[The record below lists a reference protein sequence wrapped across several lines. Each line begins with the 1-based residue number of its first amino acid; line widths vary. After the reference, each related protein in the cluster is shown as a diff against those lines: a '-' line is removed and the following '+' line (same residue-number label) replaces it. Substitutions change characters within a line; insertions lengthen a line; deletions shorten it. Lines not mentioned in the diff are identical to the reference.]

1 MPLQKLQFRPGVI
14 RDLTGYT
21 NEGGWRDCNLV
32 RFRNG
37 FPETV
42 GGWQKYSSNTFL
54 GTCRS
59 LLCWIATNGADY
71 LGVGTHL
78 KFYIEDGGQFFD
90 ITPIRA
96 TATLTNP
103 FTATNGSSVI
113 TVADVAHGCDDGD
126 FVTFSGA
133 TGLGGNVTAAI
144 LNREYQISYVSVD
157 SYTITVPVVAN
168 ATDAAGSP
176 GGGTVTAAYQINTG
190 LDTQV
195 GGVGWGAGTWSRG
208 TWGSAASVSVGNSL
222 RLWSQDNYG
231 EDLVFCVRN
240 GGVYYWDATSGTG
253 VRGVTLASLS
263 TDSSTP
269 TVAAQVMLS
278 DRDRHVIAFGANDG
292 ASTAQDPLR
301 IRFSSQEDPFTWTP
315 TATNTAGDLRLGS
328 GSLIVRA
335 IETKRE
341 ILVFT
346 DVAVYSMQYLGPPY
360 TFGLQQL
367 AANITV
373 NGYNSFAAVDDTVF
387 WMGRD
392 AFYAYAGQTKTLQC
406 PILNYVFNDYN
417 SAQSDKVYAGV
428 NSEFNE
434 VTWFYP
440 SAASDENDRYIT
452 YNYVDNAWTYG
463 TLSRTSWLDRGVR
476 LYPIAASVDN
486 YLYNHEFGTDDGSV
500 NPSIGINA
508 YIESAPVD
516 IGDGDKFSFVRR
528 IIPDVNFFNAT
539 NNPSL
544 DMVLKTQNYPGS
556 NYVNGSDSSVT
567 RTATVPV
574 DQYTQVR
581 DIRLRGR
588 SVVLRVES
596 DRVGTRWSLG
606 SPRIEIRTDGGR

>member
-1 MPLQKLQFRPGVI
+1 MPLQKLQFRPGVV
-14 RDLTGYT
+14 RDVTGYT
-21 NEGGWRDCNLV
+21 NEGGWRDSNLV

-42 GGWQKYSSNTFL
+42 GGWQKYTSSTFL

-59 LLCWIATNGADY
+59 LLNWIALSGENY
-71 LGVGTHL
+71 LGVGTNL

-90 ITPIRA
+90 ITPLRS

-103 FTATNGSSVI
+103 FTATNGSAVI

-133 TGLGGNVTAAI
+133 TGLGGNITASV
-144 LNREYQISYVSVD
+144 LNREFQVTVVGVD
-157 SYTITVPVVAN
+157 SYTITVSATAN

-195 GGVGWGAGTWSRG
+195 GGVGWGAGAWGRG
-208 TWGSAASVSVGNSL
+208 AWGSAASVSVGNSL

-240 GGVYYWDATSGTG
+240 GGVYYWDASLGTTS
-253 VRGVTLASLS
+253 RGVTLASLS
-263 TDSSTP
+263 TDSTTP
-269 TVAAQVMLS
+269 TLAAQVMLS
-278 DRDRHVIAFGANDG
+278 DRDRHVIAFGANEG
-292 ASTAQDPLR
+292 GVTAQDPLS
-301 IRFSSQEDPFTWTP
+301 IRFSSQEDPFTWDP
-315 TATNTAGDLRLGS
+315 TATNTAGSLRLGT
-328 GSLIVRA
+328 GSLIVKA

-346 DVAVYSMQYLGPPY
+346 DLAVYSMQYLGPPY

-367 AANITV
+367 AAGITV

-387 WMGRD
+387 WMGKD
-392 AFYAYAGQTKTLQC
+392 AFYVYAGQTKSLPC

-417 SAQSDKVYAGV
+417 SAQSDKVYAAA

-440 SAASDENDRYIT
+440 SASSEENDRYVT
-452 YNYVDNAWTYG
+452 YNYADGAWTFG
-463 TLSRTSWLDRGVR
+463 TLARTAWIDRGVR
-476 LYPIAASVDN
+476 LYPIAASTDN
-486 YLYNHEFGTDDGSV
+486 YLYNHEFGTDDGST
-500 NPSIGINA
+500 NPSTGLNA
-508 YIESAPVD
+508 YIESAPID
-516 IGDGDKFSFVRR
+516 IGEGDRFWFVRR

-539 NNPSL
+539 NSPTL
-544 DMVLKTQNYPGS
+544 DMVIKTQNYPGS
-556 NYVNGSDSSVT
+556 NYVNGSNSSVT

-574 DQYTQVR
+574 DQYTQVQ

-588 SVVLRVES
+588 SLILRVES